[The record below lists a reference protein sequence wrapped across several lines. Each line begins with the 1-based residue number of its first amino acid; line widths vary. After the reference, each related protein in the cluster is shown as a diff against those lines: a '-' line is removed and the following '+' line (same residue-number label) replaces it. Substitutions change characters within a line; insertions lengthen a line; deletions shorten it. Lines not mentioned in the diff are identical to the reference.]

1 MHPHDEAAGS
11 DGVKR
16 SHASMLPWTLVNAW
30 LVLIGE
36 SSDLSAEAGC
46 EAALCST

>member
-1 MHPHDEAAGS
+1 
-11 DGVKR
+11 
-16 SHASMLPWTLVNAW
+16 MLPWTLVNAW

-46 EAALCST
+46 EAALRST